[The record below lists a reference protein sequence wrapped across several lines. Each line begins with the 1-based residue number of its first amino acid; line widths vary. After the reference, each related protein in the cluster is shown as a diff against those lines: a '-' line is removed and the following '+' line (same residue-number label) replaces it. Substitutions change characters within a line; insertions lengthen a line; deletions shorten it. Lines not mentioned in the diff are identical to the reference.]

1 MRLLVA
7 GSAQVDAGKT
17 TFAAGLAAYTDAP
30 AYKPRAGTDYWFDHD
45 DVRRAVADGRLYGKD
60 ARTLAALDGGAP
72 ERRNPVHRLW
82 TPAPGTG
89 KGLLG
94 RIDRA
99 FLCDRVTLNGD
110 DAFVVN
116 GTVDLPDLLTETLPL
131 ADATVVETLGEF
143 NAVMGERHRAAF
155 DAVADRVAAE
165 ERVVVESYADIARPL
180 DGFVPDAVAVV
191 EPARLRVY
199 EGERY
204 AKACEVAS
212 GSAHEGRLEER
223 VENVL
228 EFVEPWSRHRLR
240 PLTGD
245 HRSDPAAVAD
255 AYAEAYDA
263 LLAVAE
269 DD

>member
-7 GSAQVDAGKT
+7 GSARVDAGKT
-17 TFAAGLAAYTDAP
+17 TFAAGLAARTDAP
-30 AYKPRAGTDYWFDHD
+30 AYKPRAGNDYWFDHD

-60 ARTLAALDGGAP
+60 ARRLAALDDDPP

-82 TPAPGTG
+82 TPAPGAG

-94 RIDRA
+94 RTDRA
-99 FLCDRVTLNGD
+99 FLCDRVTLDEGD
-110 DAFVVN
+110 GFVVN
-116 GTVDLPDLLTETLPL
+116 GTVDLPALLTETLPL
-131 ADATVVETLGEF
+131 ADAVAVETLEEF

-155 DAVADRVAAE
+155 DGVGERIAAE

-180 DGFVPDAVAVV
+180 EGFVPDAVAVV
-191 EPARLRVY
+191 EPARLRIY

-240 PLTGD
+240 PLTGE
-245 HRSDPAAVAD
+245 HRKDPAAVAD
-255 AYAEAYDA
+255 AYADAYEA
-263 LLAVAE
+263 LLAVAGE
-269 DD
+269 